1 MTAPFTSLGNLSID
15 DLVFVDGT
23 TQWAVPGGN
32 AVYAALGMSV
42 WGERPRVIAPFGPD
56 YPVEKLEG
64 RLDLSACPR
73 IPRTLRDWG
82 LYEEDGSRQFIFRST
97 TQDWDDFSP
106 RPSDVAGEIPAAHL
120 APLPWERHVSL
131 IAALREAGTRTISID
146 LDDRKLAAVSHAA
159 VADLIRSVDLF
170 MPSRQDGRVI
180 FPKTSPADTVRRFRD
195 MAPDTKLIVLNAGR
209 TAASPTRPAAGTSS
223 KSRPFRSRPPMPP
236 GRATPFAAA
245 RSSASYGL
253 AIRFRRCSTALSRPP
268 TASRR
273 SAAPVF
279 SPARRRMRTHACKH
293 FRTPSALQAA

>member
-56 YPVEKLEG
+56 YPAEKLEG

-106 RPSDVAGEIPAAHL
+106 RPSDVSGEIPAAHL

-195 MAPDTKLIVLNAGR
+195 MAPDTKLIVLKCGADGCV
-209 TAASPTRPAAGTSS
+209 AHAAG
-223 KSRPFRSRPPMPP
+223 SRDLIQIPAFPVEAAD
-236 GRATPFAAA
+236 ATGAGDTFCGGTLVGFVRTGDPLQALLHGAV
-245 RSSASYGL
+245 SASYCVETVGCARLL
-253 AIRFRRCSTALSRPP
+253 ASTPEDAD
-268 TASRR
+268 
-273 SAAPVF
+273 
-279 SPARRRMRTHACKH
+279 ARLQTFQNAVR
-293 FRTPSALQAA
+293 LQAA